1 MRTRFLIALGACW
14 ALMLANLAI
23 AQQASPQATA
33 SPQSRPEYGATITN
47 EQARAVAAA
56 AVAEAKKNNWRM
68 AVAIV
73 GSGGELVYFEKM
85 DGTQL
90 ASADLSQAKAR
101 TAVLFRLPSKAFA
114 DQYAAGNMVFLTFPV
129 QPVASEGGVPIV
141 VNGKL
146 IGAIGVSGGT
156 GQQDGATATAGAN
169 AAK

>member
-1 MRTRFLIALGACW
+1 MRTLFLIAFGACW
-14 ALMLANLAI
+14 ALMLGNLAI
-23 AQQASPQATA
+23 AQQASPSAQ
-33 SPQSRPEYGATITN
+33 PRPEYGPPITN

-56 AVAEAKKNNWRM
+56 ALAEAKKNNWRM

-90 ASADLSQAKAR
+90 ASTDLSQAKAR
-101 TAVLFRLPSKAFA
+101 TAVFFRLPSKAFA

-156 GQQDGATATAGAN
+156 GQQDGAAATAGAN